1 MSKKSKT
8 SSKLPSK
15 RQLRV
20 GEQIR
25 HALASMFIKQDVCA
39 DELRDVS
46 ITVSEVSVS
55 PDLSN
60 AKVFVMT
67 LGGQDVEII
76 LPILNRTAPLFA
88 HHVSQKVHLRRVP
101 KLKFLIDG
109 SFDHVE
115 KITSLF
121 NNLPPSGNINKPSR
135 YEKRVE
141 IISQSDGLLH
151 SRKLLE

>member
-1 MSKKSKT
+1 MSKKPKT

-25 HALASMFIKQDVCA
+25 HALASMFIKRDVCA

-67 LGGQDVEII
+67 LGGQDIEII
-76 LPILNRTAPLFA
+76 LPILNKKAPLFA

-109 SFDHVE
+109 SFDHVD